1 MAERRRVTCG
11 AVTSDLTAATFEP
24 HIGTVFTIANDD
36 GDVPLTLA
44 SVHREPEQ
52 PHAPR
57 PDPFSLTFTAPEG
70 YGFTQGMFTLRHDAL
85 GTLDIFLIPRAP
97 LKDRLSR
104 LEAVFN

>member
-1 MAERRRVTCG
+1 MTDGV
-11 AVTSDLTAATFEP
+11 SAATFEP
-24 HIGTVFTIANDD
+24 HVGTVFTVV
-36 GDVPLTLA
+36 GDVGEVPLTLT

-57 PDPFSLTFTAPEG
+57 PDPFSLTFAAPEG

-85 GTLDIFLIPRAP
+85 GTLALFLIPRAP
-97 LKDRLSR
+97 LADRLPR